1 MKSSTFNILF
11 DIICP
16 NISEKLFIVTMLRVV
31 GLLCMLAVA
40 GIRAD
45 EGAAAR
51 LLLSKQVRFLIKLL
65 AYICLHMCLLQIT
78 ALRGSSKFLF
88 FLKKKY

>member
-1 MKSSTFNILF
+1 
-11 DIICP
+11 
-16 NISEKLFIVTMLRVV
+16 MLRVV

-65 AYICLHMCLLQIT
+65 AYINTCLYMCLLQIT